1 MGVGVG
7 VGVVGGIL
15 AVKGNEVWSD
25 IILIWTRR
33 VDKEGGQGGWTRR
46 VDKEGGQGGYAG
58 GWSEEARRMSLAGRP
73 GAQQGPSGGKPT
85 PRDGP
90 NPSSVLVHRDGGRV
104 PEPQQPETPEG
115 PEEIP
120 PTCDSLVLD
129 GDEWPRNGQGVV
141 GGGGEGGA
149 SGSGRRRE

>member
-1 MGVGVG
+1 MVIHNSGMD
-7 VGVVGGIL
+7 
-15 AVKGNEVWSD
+15 E
-25 IILIWTRR
+25 
-33 VDKEGGQGGWTRR
+33 EGGRGGF
-46 VDKEGGQGGYAG
+46 AG
-58 GWSEEARRMSLAGRP
+58 GWSEEARRMYLAGGP
-73 GAQQGPSGGKPT
+73 GTQQGPSGGKPA

-120 PTCDSLVLD
+120 PTYDSLVLD
-129 GDEWPRNGQGVV
+129 GDERPRNGKGVGGV

-149 SGSGRRRE
+149 SGSGSGQRRE